1 MKLIFKLVLGLGAL
15 CLIAALILYVSGNR
29 TVAEP
34 FLIIALLSLA
44 IGIRGANA
52 LKSFAYPIMI
62 IGVVSTALIFPQYL
76 IEINGFKLSLLVTP
90 LIQLI
95 MFGMGTTMSFK
106 DFVGI
111 FKAPKG
117 VVIGVMSHFII
128 MPLLGFSLANLSNF
142 PPEIA
147 AGIILI
153 GCAPNGVAANVISY
167 LAKANLALSITITA
181 VSTMLAPFVT
191 PVLMKFL
198 AGSFIEIDVL
208 DMMWDIVKMVILP
221 IGIALLFNHF
231 LSKRVKWL
239 ESVMPLVSMFGIAF
253 IIIIVT
259 ALGRDSLLK
268 VGPLLILIV
277 LIHNL
282 SGYTLGYWTGRLFK
296 MTEGDCRTI
305 AIQAGMQNAGL
316 AKGLAYGMAKLGTV
330 GLAPMIFGP
339 MMNITGSILASYWS
353 RKPTPETLIP
363 ETGLSDETL
372 KTK

>member
-34 FLIIALLSLA
+34 FLITALLSLA

-128 MPLLGFSLANLSNF
+128 MPLLGFTLANLSNF

-208 DMMWDIVKMVILP
+208 DMMWDIIKMVILP

-353 RKPTPETLIP
+353 RKPTPETVIP
-363 ETGLSDETL
+363 ETGLADETL

>member
-15 CLIAALILYVSGNR
+15 CLIAALILYLSGNR

-208 DMMWDIVKMVILP
+208 DMMWDIIKMVILP